1 MCLDKKWLEWWVIIE
16 CAINDAWIAFKEIV
30 FLATAAFMILVFT
43 EAINLLFTLTLFI
56 GVPLVYGL
64 FWAVMYRRAFDTGE
78 LKIADFTDDKIRM
91 ITEAT
96 INVCTTAVCG

>member
-1 MCLDKKWLEWWVIIE
+1 MCLNKTWLEWWIIIE

-56 GVPLVYGL
+56 GVLLVYGL

-78 LKIADFTDDKIRM
+78 LKIADFTDDKN
-91 ITEAT
+91 THD
-96 INVCTTAVCG
+96 NGGND